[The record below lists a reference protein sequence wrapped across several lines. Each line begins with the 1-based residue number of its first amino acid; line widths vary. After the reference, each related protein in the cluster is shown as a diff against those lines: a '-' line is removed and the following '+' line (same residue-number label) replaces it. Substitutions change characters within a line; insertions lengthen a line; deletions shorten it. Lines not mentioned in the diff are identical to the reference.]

1 MESREECARIVN
13 EEGLH
18 TPTWRTRQIFL
29 YSITILTG
37 HVSLLSGG
45 VSVAL
50 ESDESI
56 PGKKEGTTSPLCYVL
71 LLNTAY

>member
-1 MESREECARIVN
+1 MESREECARIVE

-56 PGKKEGTTSPLCYVL
+56 PEIKREQHL
-71 LLNTAY
+71 LSVTFYF